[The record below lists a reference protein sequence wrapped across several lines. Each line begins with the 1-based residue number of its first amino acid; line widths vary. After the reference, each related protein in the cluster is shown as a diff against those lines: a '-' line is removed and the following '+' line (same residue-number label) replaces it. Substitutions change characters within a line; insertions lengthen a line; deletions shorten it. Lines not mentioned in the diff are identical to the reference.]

1 MDYQERLEQFLSEVE
16 GLCEFDAYE
25 AVEFH
30 FSIEESYE
38 VFAKLDELFS
48 E

>member
-16 GLCEFDAYE
+16 GLCEFDARE
-25 AVEFH
+25 AVDFH

-38 VFAKLDELFS
+38 VDAILDELFA